1 MSKAPPQAGFRCLS
15 RTDSVPWADPQR
27 PGWRTTSPMVAV
39 RLDRAGNRLH
49 RLFAVRLPVLA
60 GSYST
65 WRWSRS
71 SSACAGTLVP
81 MRCDGLPERADAAGD
96 QSDKQQMDAAHPS
109 AFRSACA
116 HMVRTVWATTEPPRR
131 SISRT
136 FCYAWAACFGVDQAR
151 VLVRRSNKWNRCS
164 IGAEC
169 V

>member
-81 MRCDGLPERADAAGD
+81 MRCDGLPERADAAGG
-96 QSDKQQMDAAHPS
+96 QSDKQQMYAGHLQRTYAMPC
-109 AFRSACA
+109 ACA
-116 HMVRTVWATTEPPRR
+116 RMVRTAWLNTEPPRR
-131 SISRT
+131 SIV
-136 FCYAWAACFGVDQAR
+136 AAFGLYVLAARVGVDGAGCSWQAR
-151 VLVRRSNKWNRCS
+151 PSGTGEV
-164 IGAEC
+164 
-169 V
+169 